1 MSSYLDQIL
10 ASIRERNEA
19 MKVALG
25 PNDTSRLVAQRGDS
39 PRGFAAAVS
48 PSTDRILIVGEI
60 KNATPDGGIIRDDF
74 DAGSIARD
82 LQASGAVALSVATES
97 QFYQGSLDDLQSAR
111 ENTHIP
117 VLRKDFIIDPYQV
130 PRSYGAGAD
139 AILVIVRA
147 VPDDG
152 VLQQIFDAAENI
164 HLDVL
169 TEVNDE
175 RDCERLLKIGQNV
188 PNALRVVGVSS
199 RNLDTFQID
208 LSRPAKLAAFFSD
221 ATTLLTLGGIK
232 TRADIQTIADSCPRL
247 NRFVVGSA
255 LLRAKYPGD
264 ALSALLKAEE

>member
-1 MSSYLDQIL
+1 MTSYLDQIL

-25 PNDTSRLVAQRGDS
+25 PNDTDRLVAQREDS

-48 PSTDRILIVGEI
+48 PSTDKTLIVGEI

-82 LQASGAVALSVATES
+82 LQASGAVALSVATEY
-97 QFYQGSLDDLQSAR
+97 QFYQGSLDDLQAAR
-111 ENTHIP
+111 ENTRIP

-130 PRSYGAGAD
+130 PRSYGTGAD

-147 VPDDG
+147 VPNDA

-175 RDCERLLKIGQNV
+175 KDCERLLKIGQNA

-199 RNLDTFQID
+199 RNLDTFQTD
-208 LSRPAKLAAFFSD
+208 LSRPAKLASFFPDS
-221 ATTLLTLGGIK
+221 TTLLALDGIK
-232 TRADIQTIADSCPRL
+232 TKADIQAISASSPRL
-247 NRFVVGSA
+247 NRFVIGSA

-264 ALSALLKAEE
+264 ALSALLRPEA